1 MPIWRHGWGAVMST
15 KLDTFHKICD
25 HEFGPEAGQ
34 EKIDI
39 EGLPF
44 GYRYD
49 FNIAE
54 LPGFIAI
61 DYKTDD
67 LVGCVGFNGYAFARK
82 TRCVSTDFD
91 VSEMIR
97 QMRIIQY
104 ALSKFAIEPETYS
117 SSPNYDIVGTWSAHK
132 SGMVI
137 DDYIR
142 VNEHG
147 AVCAGAGYA
156 RMPLQQRV
164 PDSTPES
171 EQKTDVVNAPEHY
184 SWLGSA
190 LSKQVENV
198 GDVEV
203 FHVLMAAFDK
213 DPLLWQVGKYLLR
226 AGRKDDRKQD
236 LEKARWYLDKAIET

>member
-1 MPIWRHGWGAVMST
+1 MST
-15 KLDTFHKICD
+15 KFDAFRKICD
-25 HEFGPEAGQ
+25 QEFGPESGQ

-39 EGLPF
+39 GGLPY

-49 FNIAE
+49 FSLAN
-54 LPGFIAI
+54 LPCFITI

-67 LVGCVGFNGYAFARK
+67 LVGCVWFNGYAFARK
-82 TRCVSTDFD
+82 TRCVVTDFD
-91 VSEMIR
+91 VLEMIR
-97 QMRIIQY
+97 QMRIVQY
-104 ALSKFAIEPETYS
+104 GLTEFAIEPETYS
-117 SSPNYDIVGTWSAHK
+117 TSSDYDIVGTWSAHK
-132 SGMVI
+132 SNLVI

-142 VNEHG
+142 VNTHG

-156 RMPLQQRV
+156 RMPLQQIV
-164 PDSTPES
+164 SDSKPE
-171 EQKTDVVNAPEHY
+171 QRDDAVNAPKYY
-184 SWLGSA
+184 SWLGGA

-198 GDVEV
+198 SDVEV

-236 LEKARWYLDKAIET
+236 LEKARWYLTKAIDPTE

>member
-1 MPIWRHGWGAVMST
+1 MSA

-25 HEFGPEAGQ
+25 QEFGSDAGQ

-39 EGLPF
+39 EGLPY

-49 FNIAE
+49 FNIAG
-54 LPGFIAI
+54 LLCFIAI

-67 LVGCVGFNGYAFARK
+67 LVGCVWFNGYAFARK
-82 TRCVSTDFD
+82 TRCVITDVD
-91 VSEMIR
+91 VPEMIR
-97 QMRIIQY
+97 QMRIVQNG
-104 ALSKFAIEPETYS
+104 LTEFAIEPETYS
-117 SSPNYDIVGTWSAHK
+117 TSPDYDIVGTWSAHK

-156 RMPLQQRV
+156 RMPLQQMV
-164 PDSTPES
+164 SDSEPAP
-171 EQKTDVVNAPEHY
+171 EQKDDVVNAPSHY
-184 SWLGSA
+184 AWLGSA

-203 FHVLMAAFDK
+203 FHVLMAAFAK

-226 AGRKDDRKQD
+226 AGRKDDRKQG
-236 LEKARWYLDKAIET
+236 LEKARWYLDKAIEN

>member
-1 MPIWRHGWGAVMST
+1 MSA

-25 HEFGPEAGQ
+25 QEFGPEAGQ

-39 EGLPF
+39 EGLPY

-49 FNIAE
+49 FNIGG
-54 LPGFIAI
+54 LPCFIAI

-67 LVGCVGFNGYAFARK
+67 LVGCVWFNGYAFARK
-82 TRCVSTDFD
+82 TRCVVTDFD
-91 VSEMIR
+91 VPEMIR
-97 QMRIIQY
+97 QMHIIQY
-104 ALSKFAIEPETYS
+104 GLTEFAIEPETYS
-117 SSPNYDIVGTWSAHK
+117 TGPDYDIVGTWSAHK
-132 SGMVI
+132 SNMVI

-142 VNEHG
+142 VNTHG
-147 AVCAGAGYA
+147 AVCAGPGYA
-156 RMPLQQRV
+156 RMPLQQMASNSE
-164 PDSTPES
+164 PAP
-171 EQKTDVVNAPEHY
+171 EQKDDAVNAPKHY
-184 SWLGSA
+184 AWLGCA

-203 FHVLMAAFDK
+203 FHVLMSAFDS

-236 LEKARWYLDKAIET
+236 LEKARWYLTKAIDQTE